1 MRLGCLRLFP
11 WSVDNLKAQ
20 NPRLCR
26 RLMSSEVSWGWTMWV
41 SMWVSPWQKCRLS
54 CTPWTLSEPHQT
66 ESRTLASLGMWE
78 TSAGLF
84 RKNLHLQVLL
94 LCSDMMTPSPR
105 SPPEDAA
112 ESGRPLNARWSL
124 EQLHHRDTETVHPG
138 AFGMAMTC
146 ISVGENDL
154 VITARPCKLV
164 GRKGLKKQSKPD
176 PGNNY
181 ITKRYK

>member
-1 MRLGCLRLFP
+1 MGEH
-11 WSVDNLKAQ
+11 V
-20 NPRLCR
+20 
-26 RLMSSEVSWGWTMWV
+26 G
-41 SMWVSPWQKCRLS
+41 PWQKCRLS
-54 CTPWTLSEPHQT
+54 CTLGPPRNHIKLNHEPWHH
-66 ESRTLASLGMWE
+66 LAFGKL
-78 TSAGLF
+78 
-84 RKNLHLQVLL
+84 LQVFSEKTCTFFRSYCFALI
-94 LCSDMMTPSPR
+94 TPSPR

-164 GRKGLKKQSKPD
+164 GRKGLKKQSKPN